1 MWSIKYLLTIICAGF
16 LSLQAVHAQS
26 PNSKRFAAIENEK
39 IAYITKEM
47 NLSQAEAQK
56 FFPIYNQYNKEMWEI
71 KSARREGAAAPRGV
85 NSLAAGRR
93 DVISYDSQEVDLKKQ
108 YRKRFADVI
117 GQSRASQFFEIEQ
130 NFTEILIKRIQK

>member
-16 LSLQAVHAQS
+16 LSLQALHAQS

-71 KSARREGAAAPRGV
+71 KSARREGAATPRGV
-85 NSLAAGRR
+85 NALSAGRR

-130 NFTEILIKRIQK
+130 NFTELLIKRIQK